1 MKDSVKKPIKIA
13 AWCLLGV
20 IGLFIV
26 IMLGSL
32 LVQKYIK
39 KSSVPMF
46 MGYAS
51 MIVITGSMNGTIDE
65 GDLIIIKARKEYDLG
80 DIVTYIEA
88 DGKAPVTHRLVNYGD
103 EEGTFI
109 AKGDANP
116 TVDTLPVSVDQIK
129 GEVVVVIPKV
139 GLFFKW
145 FLYEAGFV
153 YALAIVAIIV
163 AGVYFYGKFKNEDD
177 DEDSSTP
184 TDTPN
189 ENAEQGGDDIN
200 NESV

>member
-1 MKDSVKKPIKIA
+1 MTDSTKKIIKIT

-20 IGLFIV
+20 IGLFVV

-65 GDLIIIKARKEYDLG
+65 GDLIIIKEKKEYKLG
-80 DIVTYIEA
+80 DIVTYVEA
-88 DGKAPVTHRLVNYGD
+88 EGKTPVTHRLINYGT

-109 AKGDANP
+109 AKGDAN
-116 TVDTLPVSVDQIK
+116 DTADIFPVSTDQIR
-129 GEVVVVIPKV
+129 GEVVAVIPKV
-139 GLFFKW
+139 GLFFDW
-145 FLYEAGFV
+145 FLYEAGVV
-153 YALAIVAIIV
+153 YAFALVAIIV
-163 AGVYFYGKFKNEDD
+163 AGVYFYGRFKPEAEEETAA
-177 DEDSSTP
+177 DENSTP
-184 TDTPN
+184 SED
-189 ENAEQGGDDIN
+189 G
-200 NESV
+200 ESEESDK